1 MEPREIYISEFD
13 LARLLKLF
21 DAEIRKKDRVHLAS
35 LKNELDRAHVMDPA
49 AIPDDI
55 VTMNS
60 RVRLEDLVAG
70 GEWKDFTL
78 VFPPDANIGVN
89 RISILAPVG
98 TAILGR
104 RVGDTV
110 EWKVPAGR
118 RRLQIKELLFQPE
131 AAGRH
136 YL

>member
-1 MEPREIYISEFD
+1 MEPRDIYITEFD

-21 DAEIRKKDRVHLAS
+21 DAEIGEKDRDHLAS
-35 LKNELDRAHVMDPA
+35 LQNELDRAHVIDPA
-49 AIPDDI
+49 AIPDDV

-60 RVRLEDLVAG
+60 RVRLKELAVG
-70 GEWKDFTL
+70 GDWKDLTL
-78 VFPPDANIGVN
+78 VFPPDANIDIN